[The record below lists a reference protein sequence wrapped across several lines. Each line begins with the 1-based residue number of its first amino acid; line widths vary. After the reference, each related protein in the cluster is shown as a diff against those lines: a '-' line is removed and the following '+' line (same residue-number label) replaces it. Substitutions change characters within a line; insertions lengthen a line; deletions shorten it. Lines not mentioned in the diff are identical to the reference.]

1 MASRTD
7 TTNDLAQAVCRV
19 ILSSFNFN
27 QEALHFASST
37 LGLDSSREVRSVLAN
52 LPGSPDSEQACL
64 LDLLLSPSMA
74 QRMELEPFL
83 QRPGLS
89 SVSHAD
95 LTRILMHQC
104 PKALIT
110 FPDGQQIHL
119 KLNQGLM
126 ESVVSRLHIQ
136 RNLPPELE
144 KSVVDYV
151 PHSWQAWV
159 RVHLRL
165 AAAPLTGTRAEFLDA
180 VLRHIPASSPLFQEY
195 FGFALAF
202 VQECSDNEDMA
213 LALTVKKELLEYSLD
228 RAAFLE
234 KRRAGQ
240 AMETLLMQK
249 IPMLSINTERAEKEI
264 EIINDLSLALYGTLP
279 GGF

>member
-1 MASRTD
+1 MAGKTD
-7 TTNDLAQAVCRV
+7 TTYDLAQAICRV
-19 ILSSFNFN
+19 ILSSFDLN
-27 QEALHFASST
+27 QEVLHFASST
-37 LGLDSSREVRSVLAN
+37 LGLDSVQAIRSALAN
-52 LPGSPDSEQACL
+52 LPDSPDSEQECL

-83 QRPGLS
+83 QGPDAN

-95 LTRILMHQC
+95 LTRVLMHQC
-104 PKALIT
+104 PKARII
-110 FPDGQQIHL
+110 FPDGLQIHL

-126 ESVVSRLHIQ
+126 EGVVSRLHIQ
-136 RNLPPELE
+136 RTLAPELE
-144 KSVVDYV
+144 KAVTDSV
-151 PHSWQAWV
+151 PHSWQTWV
-159 RVHLRL
+159 RARLRL
-165 AAAPLTGTRAEFLDA
+165 AAVPLTGTRAAFLAA
-180 VLRHIPASSPLFQEY
+180 VLRHVPVSSPFFPEY

-202 VQECSDNEDMA
+202 VQECFENEDMVQA
-213 LALTVKKELLEYSLD
+213 LAVKKELLEHSLD

-279 GGF
+279 GG